1 MKKNNFVIVFLFLM
15 SLFCVQS
22 SLFSQKLK
30 PEDVPTS
37 VMNALDY
44 EYPGVKVSSWELIEN
59 QFVANFKIDGLASKA
74 YFSNVGE
81 WVKTLMPIPRKEL
94 PTAII
99 QYVEKEYP
107 NFVIAISALQQ
118 KPGEKTHYYLEVKKD
133 GIGQASSNLSFT
145 DRGDLMQR
153 NDPPG
158 FTLEEPKPQATS
170 PKSQEKPSSDNQEK
184 SSTKQKAKV
193 KDEPQKQ
200 NVEINES
207 SIPPIVSKT
216 LKKKASR
223 PENLKWYRVD
233 SFYVA
238 KCTAQGK
245 ENEIFITPN
254 GVWEKTIIQ
263 LPEEAVTGNMQKH
276 LKSYYRGYRF
286 AAARKEMRADKKDRN
301 YVEIYEKKNWKDKL
315 VTTIIFDKSGK
326 LLKTIDPDYTMGQNK
341 KSEEDTDLDSYY
353 AKIDEERH
361 LSGTKIRS
369 RDLPTDL
376 QSYISLNYPSYRYK
390 LCTLIE
396 DEDLGSIYKIEIKEE
411 GLGLSSETLYF
422 SKVGKFLKKEG
433 AESEND
439 LGLQEEQKET
449 NIEIPEKVLTVFKAK
464 YPRVVEPEWSLN
476 EENHYK
482 VSFNG
487 TRGKTIC
494 VYDAEGVSLE
504 TYSALSPDNLTQAI
518 ADYIKK
524 NAKGAKVLEYYTV
537 KKADRKTY
545 YQVIIELKKTKEIQT
560 LWFTN
565 AGKIVE

>member
-1 MKKNNFVIVFLFLM
+1 
-15 SLFCVQS
+15 
-22 SLFSQKLK
+22 
-30 PEDVPTS
+30 
-37 VMNALDY
+37 
-44 EYPGVKVSSWELIEN
+44 
-59 QFVANFKIDGLASKA
+59 
-74 YFSNVGE
+74 
-81 WVKTLMPIPRKEL
+81 
-94 PTAII
+94 
-99 QYVEKEYP
+99 
-107 NFVIAISALQQ
+107 
-118 KPGEKTHYYLEVKKD
+118 
-133 GIGQASSNLSFT
+133 
-145 DRGDLMQR
+145 MQR

-158 FTLEEPKPQATS
+158 FTLEEPKPQAAS
-170 PKSQEKPSSDNQEK
+170 PKSQEKPSSDKSEK
-184 SSTKQKAKV
+184 SSTKQKS

-245 ENEIFITPN
+245 ENEIFITPD

-276 LKSYYRGYRF
+276 LKSYYKGYRF

-301 YVEIYEKKNWKDKL
+301 YVEIYEKKNWKDKFI
-315 VTTIIFDKSGK
+315 TTIIFDKSGK

-353 AKIDEERH
+353 AKIDEERP

-376 QSYISLNYPSYRYK
+376 QSYVSLNYPSYRYK
-390 LCTLIE
+390 LCTLVE

-411 GLGLSSETLYF
+411 GIGLGSETLYF
-422 SKVGKFLKKEG
+422 SKIGKFLKREG
-433 AESEND
+433 AENEND
-439 LGLQEEQKET
+439 FAIQEEENEP
-449 NIEIPEKVLTVFKAK
+449 NIEIPEKVLTTFKAK

-476 EENHYK
+476 EENHYQ

-494 VYDAEGVSLE
+494 VYDSEGTILE
-504 TYSALSPDNLTQAI
+504 TYSALSPDNLTQTI
-518 ADYIKK
+518 ANYIKK

-537 KKADRKTY
+537 KKSDRKTY
-545 YQVIIELKKTKEIQT
+545 YQVIIQTKKTKEIQT

-565 AGKIVE
+565 TGKIVE

>member
-1 MKKNNFVIVFLFLM
+1 MKKNNFVIVFLFLL
-15 SLFCVQS
+15 SLFCFQS
-22 SLFSQKLK
+22 SLFSQKIK
-30 PEDVPTS
+30 TEDVPTS
-37 VMNALDY
+37 VMNALEY
-44 EYPGVKVSSWELIEN
+44 EYPGVKVSAWELIEN
-59 QFVANFKIDGLASKA
+59 QFVANFKVDGLASKA

-107 NFVIAISALQQ
+107 NFVISVSALQQ
-118 KPGEKTHYYLEVKKD
+118 KPSEKTHYYLEVKKD
-133 GIGQASSNLSFT
+133 GIGQASSTLSFT
-145 DRGDLMQR
+145 DRGELMQR

-158 FTLEEPKPQATS
+158 FTLEEPKPQANS
-170 PKSQEKPSSDNQEK
+170 PKSQDKPQGK
-184 SSTKQKAKV
+184 TKAESKE
-193 KDEPQKQ
+193 EPQKKTT
-200 NVEINES
+200 ELNES
-207 SIPPIVSKT
+207 SIPPVVAKT

-223 PENLKWYRVD
+223 PENLKWSRVD

-238 KCTAQGK
+238 KCISQRK
-245 ENEIFITPN
+245 ENEIFITPE

-263 LPEEAVTGNMQKH
+263 LPEESVTGNMQKH

-315 VTTIIFDKSGK
+315 ITTIIFDKSGK
-326 LLKTIDPDYTMGQNK
+326 LLKTIDPDYALGQNK
-341 KSEEDTDLDSYY
+341 KSELDTDLDSYY
-353 AKIDEERH
+353 EKIDEERP
-361 LSGTKIRS
+361 LSSTKIRS

-390 LCTLIE
+390 LCTLVE

-411 GLGLSSETLYF
+411 GIGLGSETLYF
-422 SKVGKFLKKEG
+422 SKIGKFLKREG
-433 AESEND
+433 AESELD
-439 LGLQEEQKET
+439 FGLQEEQKEP
-449 NIEIPEKVLTVFKAK
+449 NIEIPEKVLSVFKAK

-476 EENHYK
+476 EDNHYQ

-494 VYDAEGVSLE
+494 VYDPEGTILE

-518 ADYIKK
+518 ATYIKK
-524 NAKGAKVLEYYTV
+524 NVKGAKVLEYYTV

-545 YQVIIELKKTKEIQT
+545 YQVIIQTKKTKEIQT

-565 AGKIVE
+565 TGKIVE

>member
-1 MKKNNFVIVFLFLM
+1 MKKNNFVIVFLFLL

-30 PEDVPTS
+30 TEDVPTS
-37 VMNALDY
+37 VMNALEY
-44 EYPGVKVSSWELIEN
+44 EYPGVKVSAWELIEN

-74 YFSNVGE
+74 YFSNAGE

-107 NFVIAISALQQ
+107 NFVIPISALQQ

-133 GIGQASSNLSFT
+133 GIGQASSTLSFT
-145 DRGDLMQR
+145 DRGELMQR

-158 FTLEEPKPQATS
+158 FTLEEPKPQAAS
-170 PKSQEKPSSDNQEK
+170 PKSQEKPSSDKSEK
-184 SSTKQKAKV
+184 SSTKQKS

-245 ENEIFITPN
+245 ENEIFITPD

-276 LKSYYRGYRF
+276 LKSYYKGYRF
-286 AAARKEMRADKKDRN
+286 AAARKEMRADKNDRN
-301 YVEIYEKKNWKDKL
+301 YVEIYEKKNWKDKFI
-315 VTTIIFDKSGK
+315 TTIIFDKSGK

-353 AKIDEERH
+353 AKIDEERP

-376 QSYISLNYPSYRYK
+376 QSYVSLNYPSYRYK
-390 LCTLIE
+390 LCTLVE

-411 GLGLSSETLYF
+411 GIGLGSETLYF
-422 SKVGKFLKKEG
+422 SKIGKFLKREG
-433 AESEND
+433 AENEND
-439 LGLQEEQKET
+439 FAIQEEENEP
-449 NIEIPEKVLTVFKAK
+449 NIEIPEKVLTTFKAK

-476 EENHYK
+476 EENHYQ

-494 VYDAEGVSLE
+494 VYDAEGTILE
-504 TYSALSPDNLTQAI
+504 TYSALSPDNLTQTI
-518 ADYIKK
+518 ANYIKK

-545 YQVIIELKKTKEIQT
+545 YQVIIQTKKTKEIQT

-565 AGKIVE
+565 TGKIVE